1 MTKMPCKD
9 AGHLFFCVSR
19 KKKQAKKRAKKS
31 VQKTCKKQ
39 SKKQRDTLSE
49 CPLVAMKNNQSTN
62 LDFLAT

>member
-1 MTKMPCKD
+1 MPCGD
-9 AGHLFFCVSR
+9 AGHLFFCE
-19 KKKQAKKRAKKS
+19 QKKRNR
-31 VQKTCKKQ
+31 QKRARKNKQ